1 VLLAGVSGVVVWRG
15 RRERPWL
22 VGWLWYLAT
31 LLPVI
36 GLVQVGGQSLADRYT
51 YVPLIGVFIM
61 VAWGLPKRMFERR
74 IGRMAAA
81 VLAAGVLC
89 VCVVLSSLQV
99 RYWRNSETLFRHAL
113 KVTTGNAQA
122 HNNLGNTLADQGKPA
137 EAVIEYRAA
146 LRIRPDFPEAC
157 NNLGAVLAAQ
167 GKLAEAVVE
176 YTAALQVSPH
186 YAQAH
191 YNLANVLATEGKLA
205 EAITEYQTVLQLI
218 PKFAEAH
225 NNLANALAA
234 QGKLVEAVAEYEA
247 ALRLKP
253 DFAEARYNLGGV
265 LVAQGQTQEASA
277 QYREVLR
284 YRPDWPPAL
293 SRLAWLLATHKD
305 PGVRNGAEAVRLA
318 ERLCQITGQQQ
329 AGALDVLAAAYA
341 EAGRFNDAVGAAQ
354 KAVALA
360 TAAQPDLIRPIGERL
375 KSYQAE
381 RPYHE

>member
-1 VLLAGVSGVVVWRG
+1 
-15 RRERPWL
+15 
-22 VGWLWYLAT
+22 
-31 LLPVI
+31 
-36 GLVQVGGQSLADRYT
+36 
-51 YVPLIGVFIM
+51 
-61 VAWGLPKRMFERR
+61 
-74 IGRMAAA
+74 MAAA
-81 VLAAGVLC
+81 LLAASVLC
-89 VCVVLSSLQV
+89 VCAVLSSVQV

-113 KVTTGNAQA
+113 NVTTGNAQA

-157 NNLGAVLAAQ
+157 NNLGTVLATQ
-167 GKLAEAVVE
+167 GKLAEAVAQYE
-176 YTAALQVSPH
+176 AALRIRPA
-186 YAQAH
+186 YANAH
-191 YNLANVLATEGKLA
+191 GNWGD
-205 EAITEYQTVLQLI
+205 
-218 PKFAEAH
+218 
-225 NNLANALAA
+225 ALAA

-265 LVAQGQTQEASA
+265 LAAQGQAQAALA

-284 YRPDWPPAL
+284 HRPDWPPAL

-318 ERLCQITGQQQ
+318 ERLGQITGQQQ
-329 AGALDVLAAAYA
+329 AEAMDVLAAAYA

-354 KAVALA
+354 KAIELA
-360 TAAQPDLIRPIGERL
+360 TAAGRQDLVRPIQERL

>member
-1 VLLAGVSGVVVWRG
+1 MAEYETTLQLKPGFALA
-15 RRERPWL
+15 RRN
-22 VGWLWYLAT
+22 
-31 LLPVI
+31 
-36 GLVQVGGQSLADRYT
+36 LAD
-51 YVPLIGVFIM
+51 
-61 VAWGLPKRMFERR
+61 
-74 IGRMAAA
+74 
-81 VLAAGVLC
+81 VLA
-89 VCVVLSSLQV
+89 
-99 RYWRNSETLFRHAL
+99 R
-113 KVTTGNAQA
+113 
-122 HNNLGNTLADQGKPA
+122 QGKLT
-137 EAVIEYRAA
+137 EAISAYREA
-146 LRIRPDFPEAC
+146 LRISPGD
-157 NNLGAVLAAQ
+157 
-167 GKLAEAVVE
+167 VVTLNE
-176 YTAALQVSPH
+176 
-186 YAQAH
+186 
-191 YNLANVLATEGKLA
+191 
-205 EAITEYQTVLQLI
+205 
-218 PKFAEAH
+218 
-225 NNLANALAA
+225 LANALAA